1 MPLRAFSI
9 EDGNIG
15 NTSILTAKNNVYSDL
30 DLVFAKKGSGD
41 IFKKQHAAAVKQAVR
56 NLLLT
61 NYSEKPFLPGFG
73 GDLNSMLFRLS
84 TDIDDDSLEDDI
96 IKAIETYEPR
106 AKVLGVTTKVSPDNH
121 EVKATVNFQVVNT
134 LEESFVEISLTRLR

>member
-1 MPLRAFSI
+1 MPARTFSV

-15 NTSILTAKNNVYSDL
+15 NTTILTARTKFYSDI
-30 DLVFAKKGSGD
+30 DLSFAKKGSGD

-61 NYSEKPFLPGFG
+61 NYSEKPFVPRFG
-73 GDLNSMLFRLS
+73 ADFTSMLFRLS
-84 TDIDDDSLEDDI
+84 TEIDDDNLEDDI

-106 AKVLGVTTKVSPDNH
+106 ARVQNVSVQVKPDRNEVLAKVV
-121 EVKATVNFQVVNT
+121 FQVITTNEIIT
-134 LEESFVEISLTRLR
+134 LDLDLTRLR